1 MGQQAQNGGRNAS
14 LDSKKRRAAGR
25 ANEASPERKAIKE
38 SVGIATHKGGAGGA
52 FGKDGVANR
61 RGTGGIGEG
70 GGGGGADAKSRAV
83 DVGRSTKPARK
94 RGTSAPRAGR

>member
-1 MGQQAQNGGRNAS
+1 MGQQAQNGGRQAS

-25 ANEASPERKAIKE
+25 LKEDSPERAAIKDFA
-38 SVGIATHKGGAGGA
+38 GAGKQKGRSGGA

-70 GGGGGADAKSRAV
+70 GGGGGADAKSRIV
-83 DVGRSTKPARK
+83 DVGASTKRTRK
-94 RGTSAPRAGR
+94 RGTTASRGR